1 MKPLEPQDI
10 IMDGKK
16 SYRINHITKNYSSLN
31 GGCELTIQAQET
43 NVINSLDYEEKFKI
57 HRQMLIVK
65 NILTK
70 EEIEDLIESGKIMN
84 KLVE

>member
-16 SYRINHITKNYSSLN
+16 SYRINHITKNYPYLN
-31 GGCELTIQAQET
+31 GVCELTIQAREV
-43 NVINSLDYEEKFKI
+43 NAINPIDYEMEFKI
-57 HRQMLIVK
+57 LRQMLIIQ
-65 NILTK
+65 NTLTK

-84 KLVE
+84 KLME